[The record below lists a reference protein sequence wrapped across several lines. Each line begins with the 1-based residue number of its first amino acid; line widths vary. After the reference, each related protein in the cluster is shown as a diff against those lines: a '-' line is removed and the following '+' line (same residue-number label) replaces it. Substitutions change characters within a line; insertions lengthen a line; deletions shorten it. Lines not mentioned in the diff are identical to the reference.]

1 MIEIGKV
8 LKGISFEP
16 LELPNVFVEGLTN
29 SSSKVEKGF
38 IFFAFKPIGNN
49 DFLYSKIFV

>member
-38 IFFAFKPIGNN
+38 IFFAFKLCN
-49 DFLYSKIFV
+49 